1 MDHTSV
7 LASDLNI
14 SDDTSF
20 CTGSSHQ
27 HHKLQYVE
35 CVPMVNPFQQT
46 QGANMNSSDEIEPSQ
61 FCTLLLDIYTSS
73 PQ

>member
-20 CTGSSHQ
+20 CTGQ

-35 CVPMVNPFQQT
+35 CVPMVNPLQYT
-46 QGANMNSSDEIEPSQ
+46 QGAIMNSSDEIEQSQ